1 MSWTTHPTKPA
12 VSDVERRGES
22 NRRASAYSSWAK
34 EDGLTWLDAY
44 EKMLDGGVL
53 KLEEDTAEGFDW
65 VEKLVRKLRRA
76 DELTAARSGLR

>member
-1 MSWTTHPTKPA
+1 
-12 VSDVERRGES
+12 
-22 NRRASAYSSWAK
+22 
-34 EDGLTWLDAY
+34 
-44 EKMLDGGVL
+44 MLDGVL

>member
-1 MSWTTHPTKPA
+1 MS
-12 VSDVERRGES
+12 
-22 NRRASAYSSWAK
+22 K

-53 KLEEDTAEGFDW
+53 KLEEDTAKGFDW

-76 DELTAARSGLR
+76 DELTAARSSLRWVVRVGGAPPSWARLR